1 MNARPSLS
9 VMFFSGSVP
18 ADRTDRYRLVHDAAA
33 VADRLG
39 YEAIWLPERHF
50 DVFGGLFPNPSVLA
64 AALAGTTKRCHLR
77 AGSVVAPLHDPI
89 RIAEEWSVVDN
100 LSGGGRI
107 GLSIG
112 SGWNTNDFVLA
123 PDRYETRVA
132 HSRDS
137 IDELRALWAG
147 RRVARRNGS
156 GRTVEVAIQPE
167 PLSGELPLWMT
178 ASGNPDTFT
187 AAGRLGTNLLTHLLG
202 QDLGELACK
211 IKLYRDARATAGH
224 DPDSGRVTLMLHTLA
239 TADNAHAWT
248 AARAPLRSYLRSA
261 LELELRASAGGR
273 RVSGGRRIAVPALSE
288 AVVEELLDERT
299 RRFFDDASLLGAVP
313 KCLAM
318 LEAVAAAGVDEVACL
333 IDFGPSR
340 QLVLDSLNRLAPLL
354 HPEVEGA
361 VNVGTP

>member
-1 MNARPSLS
+1 
-9 VMFFSGSVP
+9 
-18 ADRTDRYRLVHDAAA
+18 
-33 VADRLG
+33 
-39 YEAIWLPERHF
+39 
-50 DVFGGLFPNPSVLA
+50 
-64 AALAGTTKRCHLR
+64 
-77 AGSVVAPLHDPI
+77 
-89 RIAEEWSVVDN
+89 
-100 LSGGGRI
+100 
-107 GLSIG
+107 
-112 SGWNTNDFVLA
+112 
-123 PDRYETRVA
+123 
-132 HSRDS
+132 
-137 IDELRALWAG
+137 
-147 RRVARRNGS
+147 
-156 GRTVEVAIQPE
+156 
-167 PLSGELPLWMT
+167 
-178 ASGNPDTFT
+178 
-187 AAGRLGTNLLTHLLG
+187 
-202 QDLGELACK
+202 
-211 IKLYRDARATAGH
+211 
-224 DPDSGRVTLMLHTLA
+224 MLHTLA

-261 LELELRASAGGR
+261 LELELRASAGGG

>member
-1 MNARPSLS
+1 MASVNARPSLS
-9 VMFFSGSVP
+9 VMFFAGSVP

-33 VADRLG
+33 AADRLG

-50 DVFGGLFPNPSVLA
+50 DAFGGLFPNPSVLA
-64 AALAGTTKRCHLR
+64 AALAGTTTRCHLR

-132 HSRDS
+132 DSRDS
-137 IDELRALWAG
+137 IAELRTLWAG

-156 GRTVEVAIQPE
+156 GRTVEVAIQPP
-167 PLSGELPLWMT
+167 PLSSELPLWLT

-202 QDLGELACK
+202 QDLGELAGK
-211 IKLYRDARATAGH
+211 IG
-224 DPDSGRVTLMLHTLA
+224 
-239 TADNAHAWT
+239 
-248 AARAPLRSYLRSA
+248 
-261 LELELRASAGGR
+261 

-318 LEAVAAAGVDEVACL
+318 LEAVTAAGVDEVACL

-340 QLVLDSLNRLAPLL
+340 QLVLDSLNRLATLAR
-354 HPEVEGA
+354 PEVEGA

>member
-1 MNARPSLS
+1 
-9 VMFFSGSVP
+9 MFFSGSVP

-261 LELELRASAGGR
+261 LELELRGGVSWWSPGER
-273 RVSGGRRIAVPALSE
+273 RQTNCGARVVRGGC
-288 AVVEELLDERT
+288 EELLDERT

-354 HPEVEGA
+354 HPPEVEGA